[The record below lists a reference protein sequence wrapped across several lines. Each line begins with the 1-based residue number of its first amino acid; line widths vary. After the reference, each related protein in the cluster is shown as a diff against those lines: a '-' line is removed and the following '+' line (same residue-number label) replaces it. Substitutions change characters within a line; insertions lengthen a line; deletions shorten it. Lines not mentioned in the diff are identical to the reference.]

1 MTSWCFFS
9 HKARRIVMDSILH
22 EDASDPSC
30 RWVKVTQQSRASKTA
45 VGQVSD
51 YKVILMIESDCQ
63 DETRRVVPRSRLSVL
78 HFYVPTL
85 APILM

>member
-1 MTSWCFFS
+1 
-9 HKARRIVMDSILH
+9 MDTILH
-22 EDASDPSC
+22 EEASGPSWH
-30 RWVKVTQQSRASKTA
+30 WVEVTQQSRTGKTA